1 MLKSTIKSFNKVG
14 SKVVKGASKVARKTS
29 VLAKRS
35 IGRKGRQALKGVGD
49 KLSKI
54 KGKMPFVGD
63 LKLPDNADS
72 PIKSQSIAS
81 MVKGELANQREK
93 TQQKLQEGIEG
104 YDPNNFLSKIF
115 DGGLSKLEGFGN
127 SIEKMAN
134 SGQLEFLEKA
144 NELATKF
151 VDKLA
156 SGKGGGGFL
165 RAVGNILKIGAG
177 IGLAALAAPFVGPV
191 IGAVATV
198 GAITGGLVLAGK
210 GIYDFV
216 TGKGLFKNRKKE
228 KEKKKKEKENEAFAK
243 IAEDFGACL
252 AFLEKPIADT
262 TKESETKTKQKGDS
276 DFESQET
283 LMGISD
289 VSAEISTTPDGK
301 LIIER
306 TSSSSENKTIT
317 RTKEDYK
324 QLLEKKKK
332 QYKEYEESGDNKKMA
347 GAQRF
352 IRYYEKVIALME
364 EKGLEELK
372 VNVKSYKKSG
382 RDGRDGGRGFRGTRG
397 LPGSNLESSAMNI
410 YENAR
415 DFALAPPPVKFMQ
428 IINAAKDFIFGK
440 PSEATSLETPIG
452 KEEQKAEE
460 LKPSTVETDTT
471 EKDLRLEASS
481 EISTSPNAGGGGGG
495 GGETPQVID
504 MQKDVDAQNAVAGD
518 GPKVPTMSKSGNK
531 IPILFAI
538 DNRNI
543 HLPFTRSV
551 FNIVDAK

>member
-1 MLKSTIKSFNKVG
+1 M
-14 SKVVKGASKVARKTS
+14 
-29 VLAKRS
+29 
-35 IGRKGRQALKGVGD
+35 
-49 KLSKI
+49 
-54 KGKMPFVGD
+54 
-63 LKLPDNADS
+63 
-72 PIKSQSIAS
+72 
-81 MVKGELANQREK
+81 
-93 TQQKLQEGIEG
+93 
-104 YDPNNFLSKIF
+104 
-115 DGGLSKLEGFGN
+115 
-127 SIEKMAN
+127 
-134 SGQLEFLEKA
+134 
-144 NELATKF
+144 
-151 VDKLA
+151 
-156 SGKGGGGFL
+156 
-165 RAVGNILKIGAG
+165 
-177 IGLAALAAPFVGPV
+177 
-191 IGAVATV
+191 
-198 GAITGGLVLAGK
+198 
-210 GIYDFV
+210 
-216 TGKGLFKNRKKE
+216 
-228 KEKKKKEKENEAFAK
+228 
-243 IAEDFGACL
+243 

-283 LMGISD
+283 LMGISN

-324 QLLEKKKK
+324 QLLEKKKN

-495 GGETPQVID
+495 ETPQVID

>member
-81 MVKGELANQREK
+81 MVKGELANQRDK

-283 LMGISD
+283 LMGISN

-301 LIIER
+301 LIIEK

-324 QLLEKKKK
+324 QLLEKKKN

-364 EKGLEELK
+364 EQGLKALRI
-372 VNVKSYKKSG
+372 NVKGAK
-382 RDGRDGGRGFRGTRG
+382 DGTDGKDGEKGVRGG
-397 LPGSNLESSAMNI
+397 LGLSGSNLESSSRNI
-410 YENAR
+410 NEKSQEFAFNPMMQIKNVVNNVKKFLGLGKPTEAAQKPNVPGSGFSELEVDPSKIEASTEESDLRYESSKDISKQPNKR
-415 DFALAPPPVKFMQ
+415 GSDFGSGAPP
-428 IINAAKDFIFGK
+428 
-440 PSEATSLETPIG
+440 S
-452 KEEQKAEE
+452 
-460 LKPSTVETDTT
+460 
-471 EKDLRLEASS
+471 
-481 EISTSPNAGGGGGG
+481 
-495 GGETPQVID
+495 VID
-504 MQKDVDAQNAVAGD
+504 MSREQGGTETSQER
-518 GPKVPTMSKSGNK
+518 PSVPTMSKTGNK
-531 IPILFAI
+531 VPILVPI
-538 DNRNI
+538 DITNI
-543 HLPFTRSV
+543 HIPYTKSV
-551 FNIVDAK
+551 FNIVDTN